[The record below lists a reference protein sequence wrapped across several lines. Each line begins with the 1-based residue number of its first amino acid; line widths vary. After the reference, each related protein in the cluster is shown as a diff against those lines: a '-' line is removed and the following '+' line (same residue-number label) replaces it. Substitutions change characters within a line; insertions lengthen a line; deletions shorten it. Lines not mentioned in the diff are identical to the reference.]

1 MAQCPHCKTPYEKG
15 ERFCAK
21 CGSFLLH
28 PERGD
33 FFCPEC
39 GIRVSPKQEFCHECD
54 APLTAEAAPA
64 PSPPSRPAMPTW
76 GMGLL
81 IGAGALIVVL
91 LALLMTRTAAPP
103 PPPPPPPPAVV
114 APAPPAPPPAPV
126 KAAPAPPPKEAAPVP
141 VPDLRGEL
149 LNVLHS
155 MKDGHVR
162 KDIVLYMSAYSLTF
176 PELEEKR
183 RSTLNAWDNY
193 DYLNLVY
200 TLNDIQPLDSDNVVA
215 KATWYID
222 ARNRR
227 TQELSSAKQIYEI
240 RFAKEQGKWRIR
252 SLKELEEEEK

>member
-1 MAQCPHCKTPYEKG
+1 MAQCPHCKTPFEEG
-15 ERFCAK
+15 QRFCAK

-33 FFCPEC
+33 VFCPEC
-39 GIRVSPKQEFCHECD
+39 GIRVSPRQEYCHECD
-54 APLTAEAAPA
+54 APLTAQAAPA
-64 PSPPSRPAMPTW
+64 PAPPFRPPMPAW
-76 GMGLL
+76 GIGLL

-103 PPPPPPPPAVV
+103 PPSPPPVAVV
-114 APAPPAPPPAPV
+114 PAPPAPPPAPV
-126 KAAPAPPPKEAAPVP
+126 KAAPAPPPKEPVPAP

-176 PELEEKR
+176 PELDEKR
-183 RSTLNAWDNY
+183 RSTLRAWDNY

-200 TLNDIQPLDSDNVVA
+200 ALNDIQPLDADNVVA
-215 KATWYID
+215 RATWYID
-222 ARNRR
+222 TRNRR
-227 TQELSSAKQIYEI
+227 TQELSSAKQAYEI

-252 SLKELEEEEK
+252 SLKELEEEK